1 MIFKNEG
8 MSYYLSPYS
17 NMIEGV
23 RLAVEKGVE
32 VSLYCSLDPRAYLKK
47 GMAWVVPML

>member
-1 MIFKNEG
+1 

-17 NMIEGV
+17 NVIEGV